1 MFSCAVVMI
10 FRQAI
15 ELIQFIRF
23 GLLLVA
29 VWNVFPYEGRAESSR
44 GPYVQIGDVRLA
56 VDSVEPVATDTLKV
70 TVFDDTFLVSKE
82 TAARAVASR
91 YIDNFDRFSEQVL
104 PVLGTLLKIVE
115 QYDDNKLASKIVVV
129 AAHSKTSAIFDSVS
143 WWQAALEY
151 QQIVESLAT
160 LVAEGMSIEATR
172 ECVIGRAWRKDSS
185 RKDYRILEIG
195 QRKECLLDT
204 QDTLLSIF
212 AGETSLKDALGEA
225 SAQEQSFAS
234 NEDLLTAT
242 HEHVSVLIDI
252 ARAVDLADWS
262 LLQEM
267 VARVSFDADRK
278 AFLSKAAVFF
288 LHATEEK
295 GVALKALPFII
306 DKSRTPQVHAD
317 IVRIVRSLRE
327 SDLLVLP
334 SGAVSFSLSILGDKD
349 EELRH
354 EFSSFVCRVLS
365 GAVTQ
370 DVVARGIEV
379 ARIYTTNSIIRGA
392 DTDRVATCLASA
404 ASAYGKRGD
413 SHYVMREWGESL
425 SASEWLRLYLSTMGV
440 RKPMWIFVCLVF
452 LVGWLVVRKYRGR
465 RLTTQSSSEDESGCE
480 VASDSTFEEDQ
491 QILRE
496 SLAFFGLELG
506 ASERDVKNA
515 YRQAVKQYHPD
526 SGYAREDGN
535 EQFIAITQQYER
547 LLQLLLKK

>member
-1 MFSCAVVMI
+1 MV
-10 FRQAI
+10 FRRAI
-15 ELIQFIRF
+15 ELLPLIRF
-23 GLLLVA
+23 GLVLAALC
-29 VWNVFPYEGRAESSR
+29 NVFSYEGRAQSSR
-44 GPYVQIGDVRLA
+44 GSYVQIGDVRLA
-56 VDSVEPVATDTLKV
+56 VDSVEPIATDTLKV
-70 TVFDDTFLVSKE
+70 AVFEDTFLVSKE
-82 TAARAVASR
+82 AVGRAVVSR

-104 PVLGTLLKIVE
+104 PELGTLLKIVE
-115 QYDDNKLASKIVVV
+115 QYDDNKLASKLVVV
-129 AAHSKTSAIFDSVS
+129 AAHSKTSAVFDSVS

-160 LVAEGMSIEATR
+160 LVAEGMSIEVSR
-172 ECVIGRAWRKDSS
+172 ECVIGRAWQQDAS
-185 RKDYRILEIG
+185 RKYYRLLEIG

-225 SAQEQSFAS
+225 RAQEQSFVS
-234 NEDLLTAT
+234 NKELLTAT
-242 HEHVSVLIDI
+242 HEHVAVLNDI

-262 LLQEM
+262 LLQETLS
-267 VARVSFDADRK
+267 RVSLDADRGT
-278 AFLSKAAVFF
+278 FLSKAAVFF

-295 GVALKALPFII
+295 GGALKALPFII
-306 DKSRTPQVHAD
+306 DTSRTPQVHAD
-317 IVRIVRSLRE
+317 IVRIVRSLRGR
-327 SDLLVLP
+327 DLLVLR
-334 SGAVSFSLSILGDKD
+334 SDDVSSSLSILGDKD

-370 DVVARGIEV
+370 DVVARGTEV
-379 ARIYTTNSIIRGA
+379 AHIYTTNSIIRGA
-392 DTDRVATCLASA
+392 ATERVATCLASA
-404 ASAYGKRGD
+404 ASVYGKSGD
-413 SHYVMREWGESL
+413 RHYVMREWGESL
-425 SASEWLRLYLSTMGV
+425 STSAWLRLYLSTMGV
-440 RKPMWIFVCLVF
+440 RRPIWIFVCLVF

-465 RLTTQSSSEDESGCE
+465 RLTTQSSSEDKSGVE
-480 VASDSTFEEDQ
+480 VPLDDPFEEDQ

-515 YRQAVKQYHPD
+515 YRQAVKKYHPD

-547 LLQLLLKK
+547 LLQLLLKKQN